1 MAALVTN
8 TGISLIIAAL
18 FGDAHTAPTY
28 IHWGT
33 GGGTAEAVTQTA
45 LVTPSA
51 EARTNGTKTKQTTN
65 TTNDTYQVV
74 GSLTSAGTQTI
85 SEAGLFDASTS
96 GNMYVRGT
104 FTGIALS
111 ASDAI
116 EFTVQIL
123 LDQA

>member
-8 TGISLIIAAL
+8 TGITKIMAAL
-18 FGDAHTAPTY
+18 FGTAHTPPTY

-33 GGGTAEAVTQTA
+33 GATTEAVTQTA

-51 EARTNGTKTKQTTN
+51 ESRTNGTKTQQTTN
-65 TTNDTYQVV
+65 TTDDTYQVV
-74 GSLTSAGTQTI
+74 GSITSAGTQTVV
-85 SEAGLFDASTS
+85 EAGLFDASTS

-104 FTGIALS
+104 FTGISLA
-111 ASDAI
+111 AADAI
-116 EFTVQIL
+116 EFTIKIV

>member
-8 TGISLIIAAL
+8 VGITKIIAAL
-18 FGDAHTAPTY
+18 FGDSHTAPTY

-33 GGGTAEAVTQTA
+33 GSTTEAVGNTALQTA
-45 LVTPSA
+45 SA
-51 EARTNGTKTKQTTN
+51 EARTNGTKSKVTTN
-65 TTNDTYQVV
+65 TTDDTYQVV
-74 GSLTSAGTQTI
+74 GSIVSAGTQTI
-85 SEAGLFDASTS
+85 AEAGLFDASTA

-104 FTGIALS
+104 FTGIALA

-116 EFTVQIL
+116 EFTIKIV

>member
-8 TGISLIIAAL
+8 VGIQYIIAAL

-28 IHWGT
+28 VHWGT
-33 GGGTAEAVTQTA
+33 GSTTEAVGDTALQTA
-45 LVTPSA
+45 SA

-74 GSLTSAGTQTI
+74 GSITSAGTQTI
-85 SEAGLFDASTS
+85 AEAGLFDASTA

-104 FTGIALS
+104 FTGIALA

-116 EFTVQIL
+116 EFTIQIV

>member
-8 TGISLIIAAL
+8 VGITKIIAAL
-18 FGDAHTAPTY
+18 FGDAHTPPTY
-28 IHWGT
+28 VHWGT
-33 GGGTAEAVTQTA
+33 GSTTEAVTDTA
-45 LVTPSA
+45 LVTASA

-65 TTNDTYQVV
+65 TTDDTYQVV
-74 GSLTSAGTQTI
+74 GSITSAGTQTI
-85 SEAGLFDASTS
+85 AEAGLFDASTA

-104 FTGIALS
+104 FTGIALA

-116 EFTVQIL
+116 EFTIQIV